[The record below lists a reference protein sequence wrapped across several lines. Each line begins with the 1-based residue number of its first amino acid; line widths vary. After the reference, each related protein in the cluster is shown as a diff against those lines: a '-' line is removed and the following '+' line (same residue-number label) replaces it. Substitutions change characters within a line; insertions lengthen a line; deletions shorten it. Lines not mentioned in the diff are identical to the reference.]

1 MSAVRRSS
9 RLTGGSTPSSTI
21 ILTPKNS
28 ITRYGGVKRRLKI
41 DNDDTPRRSKA
52 SKLLSEDLVETAAPQ
67 SPFETPRKKK
77 QINFSPVK
85 FDDTPDSN
93 SMHQSTPPRSLYPST
108 PPKSVAF
115 STPNHS
121 PSRRVSLNI
130 SNGFETPKSAR
141 RKLFDQDEKS
151 EKCDLFVSTFSS
163 KTPKTI
169 QSGLGTQ
176 QRIAEEGKYA
186 RLTSPVKNAAN
197 YELPKKY
204 QQLFLVF
211 ERMERIIAI
220 KKGRGER
227 CVFEELKKNVE
238 RDTKKNFTKDMLA
251 QILTIYPNS
260 YNVKLEEHRT
270 FGMKTPGKK
279 HDLVIEPNL
288 KNDLESLW
296 RPPSPQKHLPF
307 EVQYGSPVKLTSVLK
322 SPKKNVDFISLSPR
336 KSPTKATPQ
345 LRQLHLA
352 NYDRLEPWR
361 NACRK
366 AIFKYKMLLPVF
378 ELHNQFLNESGAS
391 KDDLENGKF
400 HEKFNLKLVPDIIPS
415 ALPEPPRNTVVQTK
429 LEPFLEKKK
438 EFVLPANAE
447 ATLTQLK
454 SPEKKTHTPN
464 GKVPLSPTK
473 FAGDTPKLSLY
484 ERVMLKQKACEAK
497 LKPLKMEKERKR
509 NQLELIKQTLLYHVW
524 SCFTRIKPQS
534 TMKLEVLLYRLA
546 QDIKLTGGEL
556 TEHVEL
562 LCECAP
568 RYFIINAVGPHST
581 RYLRLV
587 TYDDNDYRNIM
598 EIIEKE
604 FTKCQ

>member
-1 MSAVRRSS
+1 MSTVRRST
-9 RLTGGSTPSSTI
+9 RLAGGSTPSSTI
-21 ILTPKNS
+21 TLTPKNS

-41 DNDDTPRRSKA
+41 DSDDTPIRSKA
-52 SKLLSEDLVETAAPQ
+52 AKLLSEDFVETVASE
-67 SPFETPRKKK
+67 SPFETPRKRK

-85 FDDTPDSN
+85 FDDTSDSCA
-93 SMHQSTPPRSLYPST
+93 MHELTPPKSLFPST
-108 PPKSVAF
+108 PPKTVGF
-115 STPNHS
+115 STPV
-121 PSRRVSLNI
+121 RSLTRCVNLNV
-130 SNGFETPKSAR
+130 SNGFDTPKSAR
-141 RKLFDQDEKS
+141 RKLFDQDEIS

-169 QSGLGTQ
+169 QSGFGTQ
-176 QRIAEEGKYA
+176 QRIAGEGKYA
-186 RLTSPVKNAAN
+186 RLTSPVKNASN

-204 QQLFLVF
+204 QQLFDVF

-251 QILTIYPNS
+251 QILTVYPAS
-260 YNVKLEEHRT
+260 YNVRLEEHRT

-279 HDLVIEPNL
+279 HDLVVEPNL
-288 KNDLESLW
+288 KKDLESFW
-296 RPPSPQKHLPF
+296 NPPSPQKILPS
-307 EVQYGSPVKLTSVLK
+307 QYGSPVKLTSVHK
-322 SPKKNVDFISLSPR
+322 SPKKNVDFIQLSPR

-366 AIFKYKMLLPVF
+366 AIFKYKLLLPIF
-378 ELHNQFLNESGAS
+378 ELHNEFLNKIGAS
-391 KDDLENGKF
+391 KEDLENGIF
-400 HEKFNLKLVPDIIPS
+400 HAKFNLKLVPDIIPS
-415 ALPEPPRNTVVQTK
+415 ALPEPRKDNVVQTK

-438 EFVLPANAE
+438 EFVLPVNAE
-447 ATLTQLK
+447 ATLSQFK
-454 SPEKKTHTPN
+454 SPDKKTHTPN

-473 FAGDTPKLSLY
+473 FLTGDTPKLTLY

-497 LKPLKMEKERKR
+497 LEPFKVEKERRR

-524 SCFTRIKPQS
+524 SYFVRIKPQS
-534 TMKLEVLLYRLA
+534 TTKLDFVLYRLA

-556 TEHVEL
+556 TEHIEL
-562 LCECAP
+562 LCECAS
-568 RYFIINAVGPHST
+568 RFFIINTVGPHST
-581 RYLRLV
+581 KYLRLL
-587 TYDDNDYRNIM
+587 THGENDYRNIM

-604 FTKCQ
+604 FKKCQ